1 MFIPSRILK
10 HILAL
15 PSGVLFIYLGA
26 YLMLRLLFT
35 ETHTDGQNYVIF
47 PKEKPALY
55 YLFRPLS
62 YGDESLTGMK
72 CHLGPH
78 TK

>member
-1 MFIPSRILK
+1 MFIPTRIFK

-26 YLMLRLLFT
+26 YLMLRFLFT
-35 ETHTDGQNYVIF
+35 ETHTDGLNYVIF
-47 PKEKPALY
+47 PEGKPLLY
-55 YLFRPLS
+55 YAFRPIS
-62 YGDESLTGMK
+62 YGDEYLTGMK

-78 TK
+78 S